1 MRTETHRI
9 FADLLS
15 LNGYSADPVPAAPE
29 EGISMNLFKS
39 LWLLGGLES
48 IDLRVGE
55 DEERPYG
62 QTYGNDVASRRLF
75 GNARPASG
83 EANVLPRAPSV
94 PNDARV
100 AHC

>member
-15 LNGYSADPVPAAPE
+15 LNGYSADPVPAPE
-29 EGISMNLFKS
+29 GQEDTMNLFKS

-48 IDLRVGE
+48 IDLRVSE
-55 DEERPYG
+55 AEEHPYG
-62 QTYGNDVASRRLF
+62 QTYGNDIASQRVF
-75 GNARPASG
+75 GKTRDAKG
-83 EANVLPRAPSV
+83 EATLLRRAPSV

>member
-15 LNGYSADPVPAAPE
+15 LNGHQADPVPAPE
-29 EGISMNLFKS
+29 GQEEPMNLFKS

-48 IDLRVGE
+48 IDLRVSE
-55 DEERPYG
+55 AEEHPYG
-62 QTYGNDVASRRLF
+62 QTYGNDIASQRVF
-75 GNARPASG
+75 GKARDSKV
-83 EANVLPRAPSV
+83 EAIKVPRAPSV

>member
-15 LNGYSADPVPAAPE
+15 LNGYSADPVPAAPQ
-29 EGISMNLFKS
+29 EGTSMNLFKS

-48 IDLRVGE
+48 IDLRVS
-55 DEERPYG
+55 EEEEHPYG
-62 QTYGNDVASRRLF
+62 QTYGNDVASKRVF
-75 GNARPASG
+75 GKTRDTKSDAI
-83 EANVLPRAPSV
+83 VLPRAPSIA
-94 PNDARV
+94 NDARV

>member
-15 LNGYSADPVPAAPE
+15 LNGYPADPVPAAPQ
-29 EGISMNLFKS
+29 EGTSMNLFKS

-48 IDLRVGE
+48 IDFRVG
-55 DEERPYG
+55 DEEEHPYG
-62 QTYGNDVASRRLF
+62 QTYGNDIASQRVF
-75 GNARPASG
+75 GKTRESKG
-83 EANVLPRAPSV
+83 EAIKLPRAPSV
-94 PNDARV
+94 ANDARV

>member
-15 LNGYSADPVPAAPE
+15 LNGYPADSVPAAPQ
-29 EGISMNLFKS
+29 EGTSMNLFKS

-48 IDLRVGE
+48 IDFRVG
-55 DEERPYG
+55 DEEEHPYG
-62 QTYGNDVASRRLF
+62 QTYGNDIASQRVF
-75 GNARPASG
+75 GKTRDAKG
-83 EANVLPRAPSV
+83 EATLLRRAPSV

>member
-15 LNGYSADPVPAAPE
+15 LNGYSADPVPAPE
-29 EGISMNLFKS
+29 GQEDTMNLFKS

-48 IDLRVGE
+48 IDLRVSE
-55 DEERPYG
+55 AEEHPYG
-62 QTYGNDVASRRLF
+62 QTYGNDVASKRVF
-75 GNARPASG
+75 GKTRDARAD
-83 EANVLPRAPSV
+83 AIVRPRAPSV
-94 PNDARV
+94 VNDARV

>member
-15 LNGYSADPVPAAPE
+15 LNGHQADPVPAPE
-29 EGISMNLFKS
+29 GQEEPMNLFKS

-48 IDLRVGE
+48 IDLRVSE
-55 DEERPYG
+55 AEEHPYG
-62 QTYGNDVASRRLF
+62 QTYGNDIASKRVF
-75 GNARPASG
+75 GKTRNRD
-83 EANVLPRAPSV
+83 EAIVLPRAPSV